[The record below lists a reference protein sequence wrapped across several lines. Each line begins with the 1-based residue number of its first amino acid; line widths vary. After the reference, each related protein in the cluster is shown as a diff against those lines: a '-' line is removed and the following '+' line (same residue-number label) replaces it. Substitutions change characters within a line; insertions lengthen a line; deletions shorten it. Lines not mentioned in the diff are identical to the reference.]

1 MKRIEK
7 IDKNNLIIIIS
18 LSLILFIGLF
28 MVYSS
33 SSIWA
38 NYYYSDK
45 FYYLKRQGIFILIG
59 LILMLIL
66 YKCKLS
72 FLRKHSFKLL
82 IIGFISLI
90 LVIIPGI
97 GSQINGSRS
106 WFKIGSFLLQP
117 AEIFKIFIVLYMA
130 DRLDKYYEE
139 SKSFFKTILVLL
151 LPAFLGFGLVMLQ
164 PDFGTGIVT
173 LGAILMM
180 CILSKNKFK
189 YYLILM
195 GSALAAFTVLIV
207 TSAYRSE
214 RIIAFINPYSDP
226 LGSGFQTIQSLYAI
240 GPGGILGKGIDAS
253 YQKYFYLPE
262 PQTDFIFAIFA
273 EDFGFIGC
281 IILIGLYTILIY
293 AMLNKAK
300 NEKSTY
306 KSFLDI
312 GIASL
317 IIIQVCINLCVV
329 VGLIPVTGITLPFMS
344 YGGSSITMLLA
355 GVGLLL
361 NNGDEKNEHSNIG

>member
-1 MKRIEK
+1 MKKIEK
-7 IDKNNLIIIIS
+7 IDKNNLIIFIS
-18 LSLILFIGLF
+18 LSLILIIGLF

-38 NYYYSDK
+38 NYYFNDK
-45 FYYLKRQGIFILIG
+45 FYYFKRQSIFVFIG
-59 LILMLIL
+59 LILMVGL
-66 YKCKLS
+66 YKIKLS
-72 FLRKHSFKLL
+72 FLRKHTLL
-82 IIGFISLI
+82 LLSIGFLSLI
-90 LVIIPGI
+90 LVIIPGL

-117 AEIFKIFIVLYMA
+117 AEIFKLIIVLYMA
-130 DRLDKYYEE
+130 DRLDRYYENT
-139 SKSFFKTILVLL
+139 KQFFKTVVVLL
-151 LPAFLGFGLVMLQ
+151 LPGVLGFALIMLQ
-164 PDFGTGIVT
+164 PDFGTGIVM
-173 LGAILMM
+173 LGSILMM

-189 YYLILM
+189 NYLILM
-195 GSALAAFTVLIV
+195 GSAVIAFAILIV
-207 TSAYRSE
+207 SSAYRSE
-214 RIIAFINPYSDP
+214 RILAFINPYSDP
-226 LGSGFQTIQSLYAI
+226 LGSGFQTIQSMYAI
-240 GPGGILGKGIDAS
+240 GPGGILGKGIDSS

-281 IILIGLYTILIY
+281 ILLIGLYTILIY
-293 AMLNKAK
+293 GMLNKAK
-300 NEKSTY
+300 DEKTTY

-355 GVGLLL
+355 GMGLLL
-361 NNGDEKNEHSNIG
+361 NKGEDIDESSFIR